1 MAASITFHAN
11 IPAQASSDD
20 PTLIEHTSNSGIGF
34 FGDLFGLSVPVGEWQ
49 NTTYVTNSNGTS
61 SGVKVNNTKFIT
73 STGVSSNGAGAIE
86 LDAMPNYYAPLNVR
100 FTNDSAVKV
109 QNCKLRIFDRVNPAN
124 PATGVSTKVFECR
137 HPHPVSADNA
147 GTGTLSLKG
156 DSASTWK
163 TFLATDDDNELDL
176 TSSPGESGLNT
187 SPESTLPSQASDG
200 YYNYVT
206 TDGTL
211 HSSIRHDWYIA
222 LSASPD
228 TIGSK
233 TEYGLYVTLEYL

>member
-100 FTNDSAVKV
+100 FTNDSV
-109 QNCKLRIFDRVNPAN
+109 AN
-124 PATGVSTKVFECR
+124 F
-137 HPHPVSADNA
+137 
-147 GTGTLSLKG
+147 
-156 DSASTWK
+156 
-163 TFLATDDDNELDL
+163 
-176 TSSPGESGLNT
+176 
-187 SPESTLPSQASDG
+187 
-200 YYNYVT
+200 
-206 TDGTL
+206 
-211 HSSIRHDWYIA
+211 
-222 LSASPD
+222 
-228 TIGSK
+228 
-233 TEYGLYVTLEYL
+233 